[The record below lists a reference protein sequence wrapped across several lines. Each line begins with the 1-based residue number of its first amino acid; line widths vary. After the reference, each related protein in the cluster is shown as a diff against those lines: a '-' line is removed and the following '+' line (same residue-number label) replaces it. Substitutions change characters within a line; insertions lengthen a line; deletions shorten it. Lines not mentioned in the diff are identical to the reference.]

1 MRYCFDIDGTI
12 CTPTVG
18 RDYHLAVPY
27 DDRIK
32 IINDLY
38 DREHYIIYFS
48 ARGMGRFGDD
58 PDAPFKAEEILYD
71 LTYDH
76 ILRAVY
82 DPIYDSSYMVKIV
95 IKSELIL
102 YLIFFNS

>member
-1 MRYCFDIDGTI
+1 MRYCFDIDCTI

-48 ARGMGRFGDD
+48 AIGMGRFGDD
-58 PDAPFKAEEILYD
+58 PDAPFKA
-71 LTYDH
+71 
-76 ILRAVY
+76 
-82 DPIYDSSYMVKIV
+82 
-95 IKSELIL
+95 
-102 YLIFFNS
+102 